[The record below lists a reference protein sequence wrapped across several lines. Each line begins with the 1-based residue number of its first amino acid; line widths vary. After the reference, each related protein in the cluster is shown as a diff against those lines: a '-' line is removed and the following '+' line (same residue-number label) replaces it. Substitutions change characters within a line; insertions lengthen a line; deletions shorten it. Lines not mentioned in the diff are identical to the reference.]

1 LVRTGR
7 KLPLLQKQHKQ
18 FSTLVDGELD
28 FQEMSNLTKEL
39 EKLLGLVQQTRPST
53 TLLTNLSRAGA
64 LDSQKNE
71 RSDYIRSIVQKQVH
85 LFKKAQGKSINEQPE
100 VNAVHWVK
108 HIEPSILHELKQLGM
123 MDE

>member
-1 LVRTGR
+1 
-7 KLPLLQKQHKQ
+7 LQKQHKQ

-28 FQEMSNLTKEL
+28 FQEMSNLTTEL

-64 LDSQKNE
+64 LESQKNE

-85 LFKKAQGKSINEQPE
+85 LSKKAQGKSINEQPE

-108 HIEPSILHELKQLGM
+108 HIEPSILHELKQLDM